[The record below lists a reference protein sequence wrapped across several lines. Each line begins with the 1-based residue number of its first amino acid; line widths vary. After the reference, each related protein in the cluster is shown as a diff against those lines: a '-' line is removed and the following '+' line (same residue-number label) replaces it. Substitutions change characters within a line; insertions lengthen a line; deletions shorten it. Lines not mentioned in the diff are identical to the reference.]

1 MYVII
6 ENSEAEIVIKKS
18 KFIAHTFKIESKE
31 QAEEILQK
39 NKKKYFDAKHN
50 CYAYRII
57 QKDCSILE
65 KSSDDGEPSK
75 TAGSPMLDI
84 LKGKELVNVLVI
96 VTRYFG
102 GILLGT
108 GGLVRAYSD
117 ACSLAIE
124 KSKMREAKIVNKYE
138 AEISYQD
145 LKKLKYLC
153 EKENIKTENETYN
166 QNITIEI
173 YAAEKEMQTLASSI
187 DFLKLEKIE
196 TNLILPILW
205 NYFQKSLAKFNKLLY
220 NFGRNY
226 KCICKKCWKDIKNA

>member
-1 MYVII
+1 MRKAITSNGGYMYVII

-96 VTRYFG
+96 VTRFRVVSSNQFQMG
-102 GILLGT
+102 RMK
-108 GGLVRAYSD
+108 GLRP
-117 ACSLAIE
+117 L
-124 KSKMREAKIVNKYE
+124 KIM
-138 AEISYQD
+138 
-145 LKKLKYLC
+145 C
-153 EKENIKTENETYN
+153 IKP
-166 QNITIEI
+166 Q
-173 YAAEKEMQTLASSI
+173 
-187 DFLKLEKIE
+187 
-196 TNLILPILW
+196 
-205 NYFQKSLAKFNKLLY
+205 
-220 NFGRNY
+220 RN
-226 KCICKKCWKDIKNA
+226 ARS